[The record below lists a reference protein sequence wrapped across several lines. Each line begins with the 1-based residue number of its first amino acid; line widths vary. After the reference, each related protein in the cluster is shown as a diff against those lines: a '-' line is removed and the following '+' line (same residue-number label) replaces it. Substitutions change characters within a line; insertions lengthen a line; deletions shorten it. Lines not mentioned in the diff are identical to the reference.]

1 MWHKVH
7 GKDFFDKGKLYK
19 VARAIIGKGLPGTA
33 RLKMILKMS
42 SKAIDPRG
50 DDGLFPIEEDM
61 PNRVA
66 GVKALISG
74 QVAFSFFDKSIVR
87 GYLKKIAPRH
97 LPPYRQQRLRILE
110 CLIDVAQ
117 KELKKIID
125 ERRAV
130 LGTKCCSI
138 SIDFWTCSHRKQ
150 CFGCIIVD
158 LQANKYTMTNGES
171 MFMSKGTFDRLSK
184 RDGDLFIDHEGVLSD
199 LEYPLN
205 FEQFNDSKTSANV
218 SLWVKESTD
227 EVGIKSDDI
236 NVTTADGAS
245 NAIGSLVDFELLT
258 RDERSDNQEF
268 EICAAHQN
276 QRSADFA
283 SGKGGFAENS
293 NPELSACLN
302 FSHKHQV
309 RLSSP

>member
-19 VARAIIGKGLPGTA
+19 VARAVIGKGLPGTA

-87 GYLKKIAPRH
+87 DYLKKIAPRH

-125 ERRAV
+125 ERHAV
-130 LGTKCCSI
+130 FGTKCC
-138 SIDFWTCSHRKQ
+138 
-150 CFGCIIVD
+150 IIVN

-171 MFMSKGTFDRLSK
+171 VHDQRNLQPTLKERLLHF
-184 RDGDLFIDHEGVLSD
+184 R
-199 LEYPLN
+199 
-205 FEQFNDSKTSANV
+205 
-218 SLWVKESTD
+218 
-227 EVGIKSDDI
+227 
-236 NVTTADGAS
+236 
-245 NAIGSLVDFELLT
+245 
-258 RDERSDNQEF
+258 RSRGCS
-268 EICAAHQN
+268 I
-276 QRSADFA
+276 R
-283 SGKGGFAENS
+283 
-293 NPELSACLN
+293 P
-302 FSHKHQV
+302 
-309 RLSSP
+309 